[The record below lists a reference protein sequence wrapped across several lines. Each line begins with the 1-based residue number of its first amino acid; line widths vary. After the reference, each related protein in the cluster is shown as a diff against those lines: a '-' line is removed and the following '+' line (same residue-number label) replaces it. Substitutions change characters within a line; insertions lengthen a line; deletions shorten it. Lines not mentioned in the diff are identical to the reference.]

1 MLIKSK
7 GSYKEGMNVIST
19 AGVEEGAEM
28 DFSIYILKS
37 GKSVTFTIE
46 QETIYVLIQ
55 GEIIYEWEGK
65 KEQCKRT
72 SCFHDDPWALHV
84 PKGTTVTLTGVAD
97 SSEIAIQSS
106 VNDRKFPSVLLTP
119 SMCSSEQRGAGTMR
133 ETATRI
139 VRNILDLEQKDHSN
153 FFMGEVITYPGKW
166 SSYPPHEHEQPEIY
180 YYKFL
185 PEDGFGFSEDGDKAH
200 KTHHNDTGLYING
213 ARHCQASAPG
223 YAMYYLWTVHHT
235 PGNPH
240 MGPVVP
246 EELRWVAEP
255 DAKYFPDI

>member
-84 PKGTTVTLTGVAD
+84 PKGTTVTLTGRCV
-97 SSEIAIQSS
+97 
-106 VNDRKFPSVLLTP
+106 
-119 SMCSSEQRGAGTMR
+119 
-133 ETATRI
+133 
-139 VRNILDLEQKDHSN
+139 
-153 FFMGEVITYPGKW
+153 
-166 SSYPPHEHEQPEIY
+166 
-180 YYKFL
+180 
-185 PEDGFGFSEDGDKAH
+185 
-200 KTHHNDTGLYING
+200 
-213 ARHCQASAPG
+213 
-223 YAMYYLWTVHHT
+223 
-235 PGNPH
+235 
-240 MGPVVP
+240 
-246 EELRWVAEP
+246 
-255 DAKYFPDI
+255 